1 MRAQFP
7 DKIKVSLANCCNPVF
22 GDSIVGYI
30 TKTNGIKVHRLNCH
44 NLDML
49 EDRTLDV
56 KWNSNVNKRYMATLL
71 IHTTESKNHML
82 DLIQAITLMNVSVD
96 GIKTMRKKKK
106 LIYEVECYVTGLEQL
121 NKLILSINKKEY
133 VEKIERAMK

>member
-1 MRAQFP
+1 
-7 DKIKVSLANCCNPVF
+7 
-22 GDSIVGYI
+22 
-30 TKTNGIKVHRLNCH
+30 
-44 NLDML
+44 
-49 EDRTLDV
+49 
-56 KWNSNVNKRYMATLL
+56 MATLL
-71 IHTTESKNHML
+71 IHTTESTNHML

-96 GIKTMRKKKK
+96 GIKTMGKAEK